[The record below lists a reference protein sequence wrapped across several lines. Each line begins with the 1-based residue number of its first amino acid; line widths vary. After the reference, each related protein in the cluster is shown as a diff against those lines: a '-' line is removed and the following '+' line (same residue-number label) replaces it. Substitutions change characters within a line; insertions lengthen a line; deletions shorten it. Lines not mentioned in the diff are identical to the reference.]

1 MLEFLLEA
9 ALRSFAF
16 GCTVWLTLKL
26 LRVQNPQIRMT
37 AWTATLIACL
47 ATPALTHWH
56 PASIPAPVAG
66 GWPAWPFGI
75 MDENPPAGKETSP
88 PAAKAARSPQDAA
101 ELAALPEAAG
111 TQERSFLKPVSIAAL
126 AIAGYIGGAGLML
139 ARLLIGL
146 ALTWRLRRKARPV
159 VDDWASGADVRLSG
173 DIGSP
178 VTFGSAILL
187 PVQCLDWSPA
197 KRLAVLAHERSHIAQ
212 GDFHVLTLATIHRA
226 IFWFS
231 PFSWWLLGELAKTA
245 ELVSDDAA
253 IEAMGDRPSYA
264 QILLDF
270 AKCGRHIPAAIGM
283 ARTRTVYQ
291 RVERVL
297 APAAAY
303 RRLGRTAR
311 LAIAASFVPLAAVTT
326 ASFAQ
331 QGNNP
336 AGIAGTAA
344 QADSPAGAFADY
356 LGYYQPEASSTVLAV
371 TAAGDRLF
379 IQESGKPRLALNA
392 DSLMRFSNPAANAEV
407 TFTRNWLGQ
416 VSELTLKDTAQ
427 GSRRAARVGDAEGKR
442 IGDGFERQVSTTV
455 AKFKAQLNPPE
466 TVEMLTRHIVG
477 MKKEQPDYDDMTPAL
492 AEVVSKQPALAQVYE
507 LLGQFGEF
515 ERLQPRGVYFSG
527 TEVRSVNFSGAEV
540 YDVKFSKG
548 SATWLALVNRDRK
561 FEHLFFYPAGDATPG
576 GVSACSGE
584 AGLREEG
591 NGAPIRMTFFNQSG
605 AEAEVFALTAEGA
618 RQSQGRIED
627 NGVLMRVTSVATP
640 WIVADSDGHCLE
652 IVRPGRTTREIV
664 ITPAHSS
671 GGNGKNSASEGERAL
686 RSYIA
691 RIQRNDP
698 DLYKEKLTGMMWG
711 LLHEL
716 LQQWGELREV
726 SYKGP
731 WAIAGGSY
739 RLKFAN
745 GSTDV
750 RMFLRKD
757 GRIAN
762 MQVGPEG

>member
-9 ALRSFAF
+9 ALRSFSF
-16 GCTVWLTLKL
+16 GCMVWLILKL
-26 LRVQNPQIRMT
+26 LRVRNPQIRMT
-37 AWTATLIACL
+37 AWTATLIVCL
-47 ATPALTHWH
+47 ATPALMYWH
-56 PASIPAPVAG
+56 PASIPAPIAG
-66 GWPAWPFGI
+66 GWLEWPFAI
-75 MDENPPAGKETSP
+75 VDVNPPAGPETSS
-88 PAAKAARSPQDAA
+88 PAAAAAGSRQNAAGPQ
-101 ELAALPEAAG
+101 ALPKPAVP
-111 TQERSFLKPVSIAAL
+111 QERSFLKPVSIAAL
-126 AIAGYIGGAGLML
+126 ALAGYIAGTGIML
-139 ARLLIGL
+139 ARLLLGL

-159 VDDWASGADVRLSG
+159 VEDWASGGDVRISG

-178 VTFGSAILL
+178 VTFGQAILL

-197 KRLAVLAHERSHIAQ
+197 RRLAVLAHERSHIAQ
-212 GDFHVLTLATIHRA
+212 GDFYVLALATVHRA

-231 PFSWWLLGELAKTA
+231 PFSWWLLDELANTA

-253 IEAMGDRPSYA
+253 IEAVGDRPSYA

-270 AKCGRHIPAAIGM
+270 AKIGRHVPAAIGM
-283 ARTRTVYQ
+283 ARTRTAYQ
-291 RVERVL
+291 RVERAL

-311 LAIAASFVPLAAVTT
+311 LLIAASFVPLAAVTT

-331 QGNNP
+331 QANSP

-356 LGYYQPEASSTVLAV
+356 PGYYQPEASSIVLAV
-371 TAAGDRLF
+371 TAEGGRLF

-392 DSLMRFSNPAANAEV
+392 DSSTQFSNPAANAQV

-416 VSELTLKDTAQ
+416 VSELTLKDTAR

-442 IGDGFERQVSTTV
+442 IGDGFEKQVSATV

-466 TVEMLTRHIVG
+466 SVELLKRHIVG
-477 MKKEQPDYDDMTPAL
+477 MKKEQPDFDDMTPAL
-492 AEVVSKQPALAQVYE
+492 AEVISKQPGPVYE
-507 LLGQFGEF
+507 LLGKLGEF
-515 ERLQPRGVYFSG
+515 EGLQPRGVHVASVDAPG
-527 TEVRSVNFSGAEV
+527 VNFSGAEV

-548 SATWLALVNRDRK
+548 SATWLALVNGDRK
-561 FEHLFFYPAGDATPG
+561 FEHLFFYPTGDATPG

-605 AEAEVFALTAEGA
+605 GEAEVFALTAAGA
-618 RQSQGRIED
+618 RQSQGRIKND
-627 NGVLMRVTSVATP
+627 DVLMRVTSTATP
-640 WIVADSDGHCLE
+640 WVVADTDGHCLK
-652 IVRPGRTTREIV
+652 IIRPGRSTREIV

-671 GGNGKNSASEGERAL
+671 GGNGKNPATEGERAL
-686 RSYIA
+686 RSYVS
-691 RIQRNDP
+691 RLQRNDP
-698 DLYKEKLTGMMWG
+698 DLYKEKLTGLMWG
-711 LLHEL
+711 LLHEF
-716 LQQWGELREV
+716 LQQSGELREV

-739 RLKFAN
+739 HLKFAN

-750 RMFLRKD
+750 RMFVRKD
-757 GRIAN
+757 GTIGPV
-762 MQVGPEG
+762 QIGPEG

>member
-16 GCTVWLTLKL
+16 GCMVWLTLKL
-26 LRVQNPQIRMT
+26 LHVQSPQIRMT
-37 AWTATLIACL
+37 AWTSTLIVCL
-47 ATPALTHWH
+47 ATPALMHWH
-56 PASIPAPVAG
+56 PASIPAPIAG
-66 GWPAWPFGI
+66 GWLEWPFGI
-75 MDENPPAGKETSP
+75 MDENPPAGRETSP
-88 PAAKAARSPQDAA
+88 PAAKTAGSPQHAA
-101 ELAALPEAAG
+101 EPLALPEAG
-111 TQERSFLKPVSIAAL
+111 VTQEPSFLKTAGVAAPVL
-126 AIAGYIGGAGLML
+126 AGYIGGTGILL

-146 ALTWRLRRKARPV
+146 ALTWRLLCKARPV
-159 VDDWASGADVRLSG
+159 VEDWASGSDVRISG

-270 AKCGRHIPAAIGM
+270 AKCGRHVPAAIGM

-291 RVERVL
+291 RVERAL

-311 LAIAASFVPLAAVTT
+311 LLIAASFVPLAAVTT
-326 ASFAQ
+326 ASVAQ
-331 QGNNP
+331 QAKSP
-336 AGIAGTAA
+336 AGIGGTSA
-344 QADSPAGAFADY
+344 QADSPAGALAEY
-356 LGYYQPEASSTVLAV
+356 LGYYQPESSATVLAV
-371 TAAGDRLF
+371 TAEGGRLF

-392 DSLMRFSNPAANAEV
+392 DSSTGFSNSAANAEV

-427 GSRRAARVGDAEGKR
+427 GSRRAARVDDAEGKR
-442 IGDGFERQVSTTV
+442 IRDGFERQVSTTV
-455 AKFKAQLNPPE
+455 ARFKAQANPPE
-466 TVEMLTRHIVG
+466 SMELLKRHIVG
-477 MKKEQPDYDDMTPAL
+477 MKKEEPDFDDMTPAL
-492 AEVVSKQPALAQVYE
+492 AETISKPSDLAKVYE
-507 LLGQFGEF
+507 FLGKLGEF
-515 ERLQPRGVYFSG
+515 ERLEPRGVYFSG

-540 YDVKFSKG
+540 YDVKFSK
-548 SATWLALVNRDRK
+548 SSVTWLALVNGDRK
-561 FEHLFFYPAGDATPG
+561 FEHLFFYPTGDATPG
-576 GVSACSGE
+576 GVSACSEE
-584 AGLREEG
+584 ASLREEG

-605 AEAEVFALTAEGA
+605 ADAEVFALTAEGA

-640 WIVADSDGHCLE
+640 WIVADRDGHCLE
-652 IVRPGRTTREIV
+652 IVRPGRSTREIV

-671 GGNGKNSASEGERAL
+671 GGNGKNPASEGERVL
-686 RSYIA
+686 RGYIA

-716 LQQWGELREV
+716 LQQSGELREV

-731 WAIAGGSY
+731 WAVAGGSY
-739 RLKFAN
+739 HLKFAN
-745 GSTDV
+745 GSIDV
-750 RMFLRKD
+750 RMFVRKD
-757 GRIAN
+757 GTIAN
-762 MQVGPEG
+762 IQVGPEG